1 MSLEENIFMARVAE
15 QAERFDD
22 MVEYLN
28 QVVKSKNDDFTTEE
42 RNLLS
47 VGFKNQIGS
56 KRTAIRTISAIEQ
69 NPKYQQY
76 SSALQTYKKKIEE
89 ELFDQCTQ
97 IVQNVQGSCMNVA
110 STDESKAFFQKMVG
124 DYYRYVAENA
134 TGDNLEKVKTGALE
148 NYEAAQSTCA
158 SLNPCNPIRLGLA
171 LNFSVFHYE
180 VMNNHKKACELGE
193 QALTEALEKIDDVDE
208 ETFRDAKSI
217 IELLKENL
225 SLWKEEEDQNN
236 VEDLWNGWKSC
247 FVIELTSYSKYKKFK
262 SSNHSFWLYI

>member
-22 MVEYLN
+22 MVAFLN
-28 QVVKSKNDDFTTEE
+28 QVVKAKNEDFSTEE

-69 NPKYQQY
+69 NPKYGQY
-76 SSALQTYKKKIEE
+76 GNALSAYKKRIEQ
-89 ELFDQCTQ
+89 ELFDQCQ
-97 IVQNVQGSCMNVA
+97 RIVQNVKSSCMGVA
-110 STDESKAFFQKMVG
+110 STDESKAFFQKMMG

-134 TGDNLEKVKTGALE
+134 QGDQLETVKKGALE
-148 NYEAAQSTCA
+148 NYEAAQTTCT
-158 SLNPCNPIRLGLA
+158 SLNACNPIRLGLA

-225 SLWKEEEDQNN
+225 SLWKEEEEQNA
-236 VEDLWNGWKSC
+236 VEDL
-247 FVIELTSYSKYKKFK
+247 
-262 SSNHSFWLYI
+262 

>member
-1 MSLEENIFMARVAE
+1 MSNLEQNIFMARVAE

-22 MVEYLN
+22 MVEFLN
-28 QVVKSKNDDFTTEE
+28 QVVKHKNEDFSTEE

-69 NPKYQQY
+69 NPKYSQY
-76 SSALQTYKKKIEE
+76 SNALQGYKKRIES
-89 ELFDQCTQ
+89 ELYNQCIQ
-97 IVQNVQGSCMNVA
+97 IVDNVKDSCMQVA
-110 STDESKAFFQKMVG
+110 STDESRAFFQKMMG

-134 TGDNLEKVKTGALE
+134 QGDQLETVKQGALQ
-148 NYEAAQSTCA
+148 NYEAAQSTCQ
-158 SLNPCNPIRLGLA
+158 SLNACNPIRLGLA

-193 QALTEALEKIDDVDE
+193 LALSEALEKIDDVDE

-236 VEDLWNGWKSC
+236 VEDL
-247 FVIELTSYSKYKKFK
+247 
-262 SSNHSFWLYI
+262 

>member
-22 MVEYLN
+22 MVHYL
-28 QVVKSKNDDFTTEE
+28 QEVVKAKNEDFTTEE

-69 NPKYQQY
+69 NPKY
-76 SSALQTYKKKIEE
+76 SKFNDGLLGYKKKIEQ
-89 ELFDQCTQ
+89 ELYNQCLS
-97 IVQNVQGSCMNVA
+97 IVEIVKNECMGKC
-110 STDESKAFFQKMVG
+110 STDETKAFFYKMIG
-124 DYYRYVAENA
+124 DYYRYVAECA
-134 TGDNLEKVKTGALE
+134 QGDQLETVKNGALE
-148 NYEAAQSTCA
+148 NYNLAQSSSE
-158 SLNPCNPIRLGLA
+158 SLNACNPIRLGLA

-180 VMNNHKKACELGE
+180 VMNNHKQACELGE
-193 QALTEALEKIDDVDE
+193 KALSDALEKIDDVDE

-225 SLWKEEEDQNN
+225 SLWKEEEEQNA
-236 VEDLWNGWKSC
+236 VDDL
-247 FVIELTSYSKYKKFK
+247 
-262 SSNHSFWLYI
+262 